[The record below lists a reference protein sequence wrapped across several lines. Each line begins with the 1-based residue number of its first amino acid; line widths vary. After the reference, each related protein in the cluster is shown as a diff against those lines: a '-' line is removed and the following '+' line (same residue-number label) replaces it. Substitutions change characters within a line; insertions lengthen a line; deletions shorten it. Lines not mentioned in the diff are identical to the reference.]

1 MEEREAALGFHP
13 AADLLPLLEGAEFDW
28 LVADI
33 RAHGL
38 RDPITLLD
46 GAILDGRN
54 RYRACR
60 AAGVEPRFKEWT
72 PRHEGDTPVAFVVSC
87 NLKRRPKREPA
98 GAHGGAARQPAQRG
112 SQGPR
117 PSCLN

>member
-13 AADLLPLLEGAEFDW
+13 AADLLPLLEGAEFDS

-60 AAGVEPRFKEWT
+60 VAGVDPRFKEWA

-87 NLKRRPKREPA
+87 NLN
-98 GAHGGAARQPAQRG
+98 GDT
-112 SQGPR
+112 
-117 PSCLN
+117 

>member
-60 AAGVEPRFKEWT
+60 AAGL
-72 PRHEGDTPVAFVVSC
+72 S
-87 NLKRRPKREPA
+87 
-98 GAHGGAARQPAQRG
+98 RG
-112 SQGPR
+112 SKSGHPGLKATLR
-117 PSCLN
+117 SPL

>member
-13 AADLLPLLEGAEFDW
+13 AADLLPLLEGAEFDS

-38 RDPITLLD
+38 REPITLLD
-46 GAILDGRN
+46 GAILDVRN

-60 AAGVEPRFKEWT
+60 AAGVEPRFKEWA
-72 PRHEGDTPVAFVVSC
+72 PRHESQRA
-87 NLKRRPKREPA
+87 EPSNA
-98 GAHGGAARQPAQRG
+98 SDHAQFPQASVGLFYSNVPGRV
-112 SQGPR
+112 R
-117 PSCLN
+117 FRCA